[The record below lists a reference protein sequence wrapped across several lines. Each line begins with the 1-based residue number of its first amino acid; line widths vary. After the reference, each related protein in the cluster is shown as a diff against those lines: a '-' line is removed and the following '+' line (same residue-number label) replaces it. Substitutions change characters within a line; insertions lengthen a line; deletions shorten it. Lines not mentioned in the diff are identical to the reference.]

1 VPTLD
6 ILTVLRTI
14 LRRWLV
20 VVPIVLAT
28 AAIASSVGGSIKP
41 EYGMSGT
48 VLLVGDGTVG
58 PTDAESAPVV
68 TAPVLAELLRSPSAT
83 RRMFDA
89 GATVPYTVEVD
100 PVTSIVRVTAAGRD
114 GSANVRT
121 VEIVLER
128 LDDELALVEETA
140 ELPEG
145 RRAQVKVLVSPGGQ
159 PGGGLPSASGSAFLI
174 PAGAR
179 QPNPYPP
186 DSYTTRILT
195 ETLLSAESRRRIS
208 DRAGGVAEFE
218 LTAQPRDTAPILTIT
233 ARGLDVGVTEATY
246 EAVIA
251 TADSVLSERQASA
264 GVEPKSRTRIVPLN
278 SPAGAT
284 ETSGTVV
291 KSVAT
296 VVGLGL
302 IVAATAAIL
311 TESFVVGRRKRREER
326 AAARLR
332 ESVASNGSHVGDGED
347 AQRVILRPTWHSES
361 PYPLASSTPVDGRG
375 ADGYPAGGPRARAD
389 ELPRDEVTA
398 FVPGAD
404 EQNVVPSGD
413 GHPSV
418 SPPAKRRRRRSP
430 EGSRPEGKPED
441 AIHEVQ
447 NGNLTI
453 GEPRRREPIERD
465 STDDGE
471 SSSQSHAVEDQTGER
486 ADEEPMAGAISRV
499 QRRRRV
505 AKIATPL
512 ENGAADAVSGGMSI
526 GDARVGL
533 TDVHSASDER
543 VEPTREDAHD
553 QQLKPAPPLA
563 HAFAAVAPDLENGG
577 VRPSEVEATSSDG
590 NASENGNEQP
600 PVTVKRRRRRLA
612 GPTAGSSAP
621 TVENNESRTGGETS
635 EP

>member
-1 VPTLD
+1 
-6 ILTVLRTI
+6 
-14 LRRWLV
+14 
-20 VVPIVLAT
+20 
-28 AAIASSVGGSIKP
+28 
-41 EYGMSGT
+41 
-48 VLLVGDGTVG
+48 
-58 PTDAESAPVV
+58 
-68 TAPVLAELLRSPSAT
+68 
-83 RRMFDA
+83 
-89 GATVPYTVEVD
+89 
-100 PVTSIVRVTAAGRD
+100 
-114 GSANVRT
+114 
-121 VEIVLER
+121 
-128 LDDELALVEETA
+128 
-140 ELPEG
+140 
-145 RRAQVKVLVSPGGQ
+145 
-159 PGGGLPSASGSAFLI
+159 
-174 PAGAR
+174 
-179 QPNPYPP
+179 
-186 DSYTTRILT
+186 
-195 ETLLSAESRRRIS
+195 
-208 DRAGGVAEFE
+208 
-218 LTAQPRDTAPILTIT
+218 
-233 ARGLDVGVTEATY
+233 
-246 EAVIA
+246 
-251 TADSVLSERQASA
+251 
-264 GVEPKSRTRIVPLN
+264 
-278 SPAGAT
+278 
-284 ETSGTVV
+284 
-291 KSVAT
+291 
-296 VVGLGL
+296 
-302 IVAATAAIL
+302 
-311 TESFVVGRRKRREER
+311 
-326 AAARLR
+326 
-332 ESVASNGSHVGDGED
+332 
-347 AQRVILRPTWHSES
+347 
-361 PYPLASSTPVDGRG
+361 
-375 ADGYPAGGPRARAD
+375 
-389 ELPRDEVTA
+389 VTA